1 MFSLM
6 LWPNKPIVIIIHSIN
21 VTSKELLTVK
31 LLTTGVLKLK
41 CLLQNMTV
49 TIQITFQSLK
59 QFYHSYFL
67 KLTLLRLSYS
77 RKLSFCSSDVTFC
90 DADSDG
96 RQKKNDETK
105 SRTFS
110 LPHLKIQP
118 YHHFTKHIE
127 TLKIIYWLF
136 NVQTSNFQTDE
147 IH

>member
-1 MFSLM
+1 M
-6 LWPNKPIVIIIHSIN
+6 WWRNKPIVIIIHSIN